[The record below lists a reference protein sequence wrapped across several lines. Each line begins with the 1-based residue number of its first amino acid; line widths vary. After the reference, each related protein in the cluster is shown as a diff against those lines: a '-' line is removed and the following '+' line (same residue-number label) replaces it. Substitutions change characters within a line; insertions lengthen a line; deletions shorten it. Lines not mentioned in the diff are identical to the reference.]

1 MRYVSLAV
9 LSFACI
15 FFSGCV
21 SNQQIAKPAS
31 SETASTIPNPS
42 SAHYSKQS
50 PSGEAEKA
58 KADSPVGEEQE
69 KIDRALDLCSHAQT
83 FWEKGDFDQ
92 ALSSL
97 DDAYS
102 LILEVPAQG
111 QGTEQSGLDQQKD
124 DVRFLISKRILEIY
138 ASRQVTT
145 TGHYD
150 EIPLVLNEHVQAEIK
165 RLTGRERQFF
175 IRSLERSFRYRP
187 YIVEALKKE
196 GLPEEISW
204 LPLIESGFKIKALS
218 SARALGLWQF
228 IPSTGYK
235 FGLSRNRYV
244 DERMDPEKATKA
256 AISYLKELHSLFGDW
271 TTALAAYNCGE
282 GRVLKLI
289 RRQKINYLDNFWDLY
304 LQLPLETARYVPRF
318 LATVHIVKNLEKY
331 GISVQK
337 PLAPIAYEV
346 FEVNKKLRLADISKA
361 AGIPLSALKELN
373 PELRY
378 ATLPPEKYQLRV
390 PREKATGFLASIESL
405 KPTAYEPGPAYV
417 YHRVRKGETLSSI
430 ARKCNS
436 SVRSIARAN
445 KIRSTSRIYVGKL
458 LKVPTRY
465 RKNSRSSVPA
475 YSTARIS
482 RGQKIRYRV
491 KKGDNLWSIARRM
504 GTTPKQIMKDNA
516 LANTSLRIGQML
528 TIGGSGTGTA
538 SKIYRVQSGDSPFLI
553 AKKHNM
559 TLNRLLSLNRLS
571 KRSKIYPGQP
581 LKVE

>member
-1 MRYVSLAV
+1 MRYVSLIV
-9 LSFACI
+9 LGFACI

-21 SNQQIAKPAS
+21 AGQYKDNSDFNGNLSSISKSSHGKNTFAS
-31 SETASTIPNPS
+31 SG
-42 SAHYSKQS
+42 Q
-50 PSGEAEKA
+50 EAELTGNNQVNSRT
-58 KADSPVGEEQE
+58 SPGQE
-69 KIDRALDLCSHAQT
+69 KIDQALDLCSQAQAM
-83 FWEKGDFDQ
+83 WEKGDLDQ
-92 ALSSL
+92 ALAFL
-97 DDAYS
+97 DNAYS
-102 LILEVPAQG
+102 LLLETQQP
-111 QGTEQSGLDQQKD
+111 ELDQQKD

-150 EIPLVLNEHVQAEIK
+150 EIPLVLNEHVKAEIK
-165 RLTGRERQFF
+165 SLTGREREFF

-244 DERMDPEKATKA
+244 DERMDPEKATRA
-256 AISYLKELHSLFGDW
+256 AISYLKELHALFGDW

-282 GRVLKLI
+282 GRVLKMI

-304 LQLPLETARYVPRF
+304 LQLPRETARYVPRF
-318 LATVHIVKNLEKY
+318 LATVHIVENLEKY
-331 GISVQK
+331 NIKVEK
-337 PLAPIAYEV
+337 PFAPIEHEV
-346 FEVNKKLRLADISKA
+346 LEVNKKLRLADIAGKT
-361 AGIPLSALKELN
+361 GIPLSVLKELN

-390 PREKATGFLASIESL
+390 PKEKAEGFLASIESL
-405 KPTAYEPGPAYV
+405 KPTTYEPGPAYV
-417 YHRVRKGETLSSI
+417 YHRVRRGETLSGI
-430 ARKCNS
+430 ARQYKS
-436 SVRSIARAN
+436 SVRSIASAN
-445 KIRSTSRIYVGKL
+445 RIRSNSRIYVGKV

-465 RKNSRSSVPA
+465 SRSVAPSYAVA
-475 YSTARIS
+475 KRIN
-482 RGQKIRYRV
+482 GQTIHYRV

-504 GTTPKQIMKDNA
+504 STTPKQIMIDNK
-516 LANTSLRIGQML
+516 LPNTSLRIGQML
-528 TIGGSGTGTA
+528 TIGGSGTGAA